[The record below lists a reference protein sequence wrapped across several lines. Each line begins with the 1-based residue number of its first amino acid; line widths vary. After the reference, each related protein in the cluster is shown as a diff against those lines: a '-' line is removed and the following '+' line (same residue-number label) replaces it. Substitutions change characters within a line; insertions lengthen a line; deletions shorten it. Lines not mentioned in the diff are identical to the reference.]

1 MIGPGVSLNH
11 HHDGRYWQLVGV
23 GPDAEMRSRKTPDWG
38 DDSQAIFFLAWRCR
52 FAAGR
57 DTTSQ
62 TWGQRRTPHQ
72 TPTPTTRPVSQ
83 FGCRLFC
90 QISNTLQEAV
100 SSSVPP
106 WWRFSYQHSRASHL
120 DPSRR
125 CRDLEVL
132 EEGLEPHLI
141 QGCHSDQS
149 APASTMP
156 LSVSLSTTPV
166 GDFLTLRGSSRL
178 STHSRDP
185 TAVDTLVNPNCHGG
199 FCPERGWSRTNAISA
214 GWTICEVVPIPELHL
229 ASHPEMAPPTHP
241 SLPAP
246 QPSPVQAL
254 SKSRPSTKKSQM
266 AALFPKGPQ
275 KACLSYLQPLCCP
288 GPICSPISCRK
299 WDTVRGLG
307 RGKRLWLDKPKSPRM
322 LSACIS
328 PAI

>member
-1 MIGPGVSLNH
+1 MSPLLS
-11 HHDGRYWQLVGV
+11 
-23 GPDAEMRSRKTPDWG
+23 
-38 DDSQAIFFLAWRCR
+38 DSNA
-52 FAAGR
+52 
-57 DTTSQ
+57 
-62 TWGQRRTPHQ
+62 
-72 TPTPTTRPVSQ
+72 
-83 FGCRLFC
+83 
-90 QISNTLQEAV
+90 LQEAV

-156 LSVSLSTTPV
+156 LSVSLPTTPV

-199 FCPERGWSRTNAISA
+199 FCPERGWSRTNCDIGRLDNLRGRPNPRVAS
-214 GWTICEVVPIPELHL
+214 GIPPGDGTPNPAKHYL
-229 ASHPEMAPPTHP
+229 HP
-241 SLPAP
+241 SRAQSKPYQNRGRRPKNP
-246 QPSPVQAL
+246 QWPPCSQRVPKKHASLISSL
-254 SKSRPSTKKSQM
+254 S
-266 AALFPKGPQ
+266 AA
-275 KACLSYLQPLCCP
+275 P

-299 WDTVRGLG
+299 RDTVRGLG
-307 RGKRLWLDKPKSPRM
+307 RGKRLWLDKPKP
-322 LSACIS
+322 
-328 PAI
+328 P

>member
-11 HHDGRYWQLVGV
+11 HHNGRYWQLVGV

-38 DDSQAIFFLAWRCR
+38 DDSQAMFFLAWRCR

-83 FGCRLFC
+83 LGCRLFC
-90 QISNTLQEAV
+90 QISNALQEAV

-156 LSVSLSTTPV
+156 LSVSLTTTPV

-178 STHSRDP
+178 STHSRRRYF
-185 TAVDTLVNPNCHGG
+185 GQ
-199 FCPERGWSRTNAISA
+199 
-214 GWTICEVVPIPELHL
+214 PELSWWIL
-229 ASHPEMAPPTHP
+229 PRERLVQDKLRYRPVGQSARSSQSQSCIWHPTRRWHPQPTQAYLHP
-241 SLPAP
+241 SPAQSKPYQNRGRRPKNP
-246 QPSPVQAL
+246 QWPPCSQRVPKMHASLISSL
-254 SKSRPSTKKSQM
+254 S
-266 AALFPKGPQ
+266 AA
-275 KACLSYLQPLCCP
+275 P

-299 WDTVRGLG
+299 RDTVRGLG
-307 RGKRLWLDKPKSPRM
+307 RGKRLWLDKPKSP
-322 LSACIS
+322 
-328 PAI
+328 